1 MPKKHSTHRKKVRGG
16 SVWSWIKDK
25 ALPWIKKNKIVS
37 RAAGALGSVLPGGW
51 GQAAKAVS
59 TGATAVGWGR
69 TRGGS
74 LMSNLRRAH
83 DFTKKHRLI
92 SRGAHGLH
100 KITGNKHLKVLGNVA
115 GTYGYGIGYGGGALA
130 YSRGAGL
137 KKKR

>member
-1 MPKKHSTHRKKVRGG
+1 MPQKRTSHRRKVRGG
-16 SVWSWIKDK
+16 SIWSWIKDK

-37 RAAGALGSVLPGGW
+37 RGAAALGGILPGAW
-51 GQAAKAVS
+51 GTAAKGVA
-59 TGATAVGWGR
+59 TGASAMGWGR

-74 LMSNLRRAH
+74 LMSNLKRAH

-115 GTYGYGIGYGGGALA
+115 GTYGYGLGYGGGALA